1 MTTTDTTARLYE
13 VLKHAITANAL
24 PESHYLR
31 EMLES
36 AKDGRDHYNS
46 VISVQRQQI
55 EESRLNNERL
65 VASYRKE
72 IAALRGQLNEKRPPS
87 PVGATALA

>member
-1 MTTTDTTARLYE
+1 MTSNDPTPRLYE
-13 VLKHAITANAL
+13 VLRHAINANAL

-31 EMLES
+31 DMLEA

-46 VISVQRQQI
+46 LLSIQARQV

-65 VASYRKE
+65 VAEYRKQ
-72 IAALRGQLNEKRPPS
+72 IANLKAK
-87 PVGATALA
+87 GAHRHQ